1 MKITKK
7 HHSHRK
13 TVAVKA
19 FRLKY
24 LSRDIKVFL
33 ENKNIKKMNNTALKK
48 FLNQNLAALT
58 DHPNLYYIMPKPYYP
73 AKQFIG
79 LKI

>member
-1 MKITKK
+1 
-7 HHSHRK
+7 
-13 TVAVKA
+13 
-19 FRLKY
+19 
-24 LSRDIKVFL
+24 
-33 ENKNIKKMNNTALKK
+33 MNNTALKK